1 MFRVPDYRRIA
12 EILECDNEL
21 IGLDKYFK
29 KNNQD
34 PVNQLIEMNE
44 ADKEIEEDEKINL
57 KVTSY
62 KSTLIGMV
70 MKFKKH
76 VLRYEDLEKYSR
88 NGDEYK
94 HFYSEKQAKLKPFV
108 REVTD

>member
-1 MFRVPDYRRIA
+1 
-12 EILECDNEL
+12 
-21 IGLDKYFK
+21 
-29 KNNQD
+29 
-34 PVNQLIEMNE
+34 
-44 ADKEIEEDEKINL
+44 
-57 KVTSY
+57 
-62 KSTLIGMV
+62 MV

-94 HFYSEKQAKLKPFV
+94 HFYKEKQAKLKPFV